1 MGILVS
7 GMTETQC
14 RDFVGNELWHRRAIQ
29 WIAPAALATA
39 ATGHLVI
46 WFYRAP
52 WSLDTGRPGEGAP
65 ATREALAH
73 WLEQNRSIL
82 NMRRQL
88 GSNLLLVNPARV
100 APGALRARLDQN
112 EPPDT
117 SATTS
122 TSSAETVHARLL
134 GQLFERS
141 APHYWDVFESLEAAS
156 WLPSGEPLFRGTA
169 VASEEQLFSL
179 LDVLGDHSRLGGEIA
194 QLHETIGGHASSIRQ
209 SDQETQ
215 ELRQEGELLLLQLH
229 QVQEELEQYYLKNI
243 DLEKAAA
250 TSKKAL
256 VEAQKAVATSQGNAK
271 ALQLQLRQMQ
281 DELKRRQVVSAPPV
295 PISIDSL
302 PTTRPRGTMHWLR
315 VLARKVLGPTADKR
329 ILRDQL
335 NAIRNSEWFD
345 PQWYL
350 DQYPDVRAA
359 GVDPVEHYFN
369 NGWKENR
376 NPGAGFDTAYYLR
389 SNPDVANSSFNPLW
403 HFIEFGRKEQRLPRK
418 S

>member
-7 GMTETQC
+7 GMNETQC
-14 RDFVGNELWHRRAIQ
+14 RDFVGSESWKRHAIQ
-29 WIAPAALATA
+29 WCAPDTLVTGAA
-39 ATGHLVI
+39 GHQVI

-52 WSLDTGRPGEGAP
+52 WILPEGTPNAGTPGAQ
-65 ATREALAH
+65 EALAH

-88 GSNLLLVNPARV
+88 GSNLLLVNASRV
-100 APGALRARLDQN
+100 APAALRARLDQA
-112 EPPDT
+112 EAPDA
-117 SATTS
+117 SATAS
-122 TSSAETVHARLL
+122 TNAETVHARLL

-141 APHYWDVFESLEAAS
+141 APHYWDVLEALEAAS
-156 WLPSGEPLFRGTA
+156 WLPSGEPLFRGAA

-194 QLHETIGGHASSIRQ
+194 QLHETIDGQVSSIRK

-215 ELRQEGELLLLQLH
+215 ELRQESELLLLQLH

-243 DLEKAAA
+243 DLEKAGA
-250 TSKKAL
+250 TSKKVLA
-256 VEAQKAVATSQGNAK
+256 EAQKALATSQSNAK
-271 ALQLQLRQMQ
+271 ALQIQLRQMQ
-281 DELKRRQVVSAPPV
+281 DELKRQQVLSAPPV
-295 PISIDSL
+295 PVSIGPL
-302 PTTRPRGTMHWLR
+302 PQIRPSRRPARWFRG
-315 VLARKVLGPTADKR
+315 LARKVLGPSGDKR
-329 ILRDQL
+329 ILLRQL

-345 PQWYL
+345 RQWYL

-359 GVDPVEHYFN
+359 GIDPVEHYFN

-389 SNPDVANSSFNPLW
+389 SNPDVAQSNFNPLW

-418 S
+418 P